1 MQDERSSFNGMLT
14 IDDATLAPRGFLMHD
29 RLKWILFKP
38 PFGSHGAIQP
48 RQKQRPPGFLG
59 AEWKPMI
66 QRSRGSAAGSLD
78 GVVPG

>member
-1 MQDERSSFNGMLT
+1 MQDERPSFKGMLT
-14 IDDATLAPRGFLMHD
+14 IDDTTLAPRGFLMHG

-38 PFGSHGAIQP
+38 PFDSHGAAQP
-48 RQKQRPPGFLG
+48 RQEHRPPCFLC

-66 QRSRGSAAGSLD
+66 QSIRGSAAGCLD